1 MKNTLLTL
9 SFFLIGSMAA
19 SDPSCQH
26 VDAISTYTIKSN
38 DTIFSIADTY
48 NTTVCDISRYNHV
61 ADPQMLYAGEELYI
75 PPQRCAHSDPSHSC
89 LLTNQNATNTCVN
102 GGPHTYTTF
111 EGDTI
116 RKIALAKFNIT
127 IEALNSTAGH
137 MTYGS
142 SADIDDEIESGI
154 SIKVPQCH
162 PSRCE
167 FEPFYYTWGTYK
179 DLAIK
184 YNTTPGHI
192 FALNPTF
199 NHSETGPGVGG
210 WITLPMNCGPLSDN
224 VTVVS

>member
-1 MKNTLLTL
+1 
-9 SFFLIGSMAA
+9 
-19 SDPSCQH
+19 
-26 VDAISTYTIKSN
+26 
-38 DTIFSIADTY
+38 
-48 NTTVCDISRYNHV
+48 
-61 ADPQMLYAGEELYI
+61 
-75 PPQRCAHSDPSHSC
+75 
-89 LLTNQNATNTCVN
+89 
-102 GGPHTYTTF
+102 
-111 EGDTI
+111 
-116 RKIALAKFNIT
+116 
-127 IEALNSTAGH
+127 

-142 SADIDDEIESGI
+142 SGDIDEEIESGI

-167 FEPFYYTWGTYK
+167 YQPFYYTWGTYK

-210 WITLPMNCGPLSDN
+210 WITLPMNCIPLSDN